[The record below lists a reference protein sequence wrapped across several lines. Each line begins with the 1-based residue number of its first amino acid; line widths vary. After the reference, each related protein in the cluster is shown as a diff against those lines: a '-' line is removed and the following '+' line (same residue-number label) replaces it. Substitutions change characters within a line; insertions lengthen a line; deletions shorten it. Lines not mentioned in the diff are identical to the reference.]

1 LLGAGAHAK
10 RSSHCINILA
20 PVREQERRRDFLHGF
35 LDHHHEGDDFAVA
48 LIYLNDDKA
57 VPLQVRMLLRST

>member
-1 LLGAGAHAK
+1 
-10 RSSHCINILA
+10 
-20 PVREQERRRDFLHGF
+20 

-57 VPLQVRMLLRST
+57 VPLQIGMLLRST